1 MGGILRIPLYTYY
14 DNNAV
19 NKASSVSIIM
29 DDAFTSRIKAWRQS
43 VTNFKWTGTDI
54 TDIPSKVNN
63 ALGFPLLS
71 KKSGQF
77 FLPIPTDTDHEPPYP
92 AIIVPW
98 VTDVLNRCYIDY
110 QLHTGISNPMPSK
123 VYNSDNNVD
132 LYISSSQQTYGSIR
146 YRGAEGVTA
155 AYLGNYLVNYSVY
168 NSITTN
174 NILYEFQYQIY
185 PEDLIIGNKFNPEYK
200 QGGSHAGES
209 AQKVVVELTTK
220 RDDNN
225 PNRSVITKVLVY
237 FSFGD
242 YFSYIT
248 SDSKLGIL
256 DTIGSS
262 AQWLDT
268 SNPYGEGGSAT
279 VGGGD
284 GTMTSDQLDDVNA
297 TEVPDLPSLSA
308 VDTGFISLYNPT
320 KANLKALYQFLWSN
334 LFDLATFKKL
344 FADPMECII
353 SLGILPCVPE
363 SSGSTDIMFG
373 NINSGV
379 NATELGSQFAQVD
392 CGSVDIEKYVGSFL
406 DYSPYVKISLFLPY
420 IGFVHLGTDDLMGA
434 SINVTYNVDCLSGEC
449 IAYISHSERG
459 VLYSYTGNCRAELPI
474 TGQNYAN
481 SLKNYYEQLSGII
494 PATINGAQGGAA
506 GAAAGA
512 IGSAI
517 NAGMNVVLNNKPDF
531 QRSGSCAGSSG
542 MIGVQTPFVIIERP
556 RYSVPYQVEK
566 YVGQTSNIT
575 MSLGSCKGFTACEY
589 VHLDNLNATSE
600 EILEIESMLYKGVIL

>member
-29 DDAFTSRIKAWRQS
+29 DDAFIARIKA
-43 VTNFKWTGTDI
+43 FDHGFEWTGTDI

-77 FLPIPTDTDHEPPYP
+77 FLPIPTDTNPEHDPPYP
-92 AIIVPW
+92 ATIVPW

-110 QLHTGISNPMPSK
+110 QEHRGITNPKPSK
-123 VYNSDNNVD
+123 IYNSDNNAD
-132 LYISSSQQTYGSIR
+132 LHVLSSQQIYGSIR
-146 YRGAEGVTA
+146 YRSAEGVTA
-155 AYLGNYLVNYSVY
+155 AYLGNYINSYSVY
-168 NSITTN
+168 NSIVMSE
-174 NILYEFQYQIY
+174 ILYEFQYQIY
-185 PEDLIIGNKFNPEYK
+185 PEDIIIGNKFNPEYK
-200 QGGSHAGES
+200 QGGSHASDS
-209 AQKVVVELTTK
+209 AQKVVIELTTK
-220 RDDNN
+220 RDENN
-225 PNRSVITKVLVY
+225 PNRSVIKKVLVH

-242 YFSYIT
+242 YCSNLI
-248 SDSKLGIL
+248 SRL
-256 DTIGSS
+256 DTLETIGSS

-334 LFDLATFKKL
+334 LFDIATFKKL
-344 FADPMECII
+344 FADPMECIL
-353 SLGILPCVPE
+353 SLGILPCVPA
-363 SSGSTDIMFG
+363 SSGATNIMFG
-373 NINSGV
+373 NVDSGV
-379 NATELGSQFAQVD
+379 NATELASQFAQVD

-420 IGFVHLGTDDLMGA
+420 IGFVHLGTDDLMGG

-449 IAYISHSERG
+449 IAYVSHNERG

-517 NAGMNVVLNNKPDF
+517 NAGMNVALNNKPDF

-575 MSLGSCKGFTACEY
+575 MTLGSCKGFTACEY